1 MSPANGRPPSKNP
14 KEHPFQMR
22 LSQRDIEVLDR
33 CKKTFGLSRSRA
45 LLYGLD
51 LLDMATKNREFRQLV
66 DAIEILKEYED
77 NADKY
82 EQDEFRYLMDKQ
94 LSQIRF
100 NFERFMSTYEK

>member
-22 LSQRDIEVLDR
+22 LSQRDIEILDR

-51 LLDMATKNREFRQLV
+51 LLDMATKNREFRQLI
-66 DAIEILKEYED
+66 DAMEILKQLEDDKDIYENNEFEY
-77 NADKY
+77 
-82 EQDEFRYLMDKQ
+82 LIDKQ

-100 NFERFMSTYEK
+100 NFERFMSTYKK